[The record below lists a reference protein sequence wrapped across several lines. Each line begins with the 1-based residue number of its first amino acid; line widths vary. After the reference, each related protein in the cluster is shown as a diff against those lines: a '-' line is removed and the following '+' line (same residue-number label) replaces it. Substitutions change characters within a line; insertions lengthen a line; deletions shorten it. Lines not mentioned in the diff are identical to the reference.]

1 MLCYVMLRKINVFD
15 KISIENNKREYIE
28 IKENFT

>member
-1 MLCYVMLRKINVFD
+1 MLRKINVFD